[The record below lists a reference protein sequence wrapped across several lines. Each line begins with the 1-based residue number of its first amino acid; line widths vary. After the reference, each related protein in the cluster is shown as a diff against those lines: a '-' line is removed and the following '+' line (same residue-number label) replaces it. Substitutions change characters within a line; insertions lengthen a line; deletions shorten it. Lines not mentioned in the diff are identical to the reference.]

1 MELQRNLKNNSPTM
15 NGMQGNYVGVKHNC
29 VRDVGKAN
37 ARIHSSAHL
46 LHLY

>member
-1 MELQRNLKNNSPTM
+1 MELQRNLDKTSPTM

-29 VRDVGKAN
+29 VRNVCQAN
-37 ARIHSSAHL
+37 ARIHSSPHL